1 MRRTI
6 WLSVLAALI
15 LLAGGCKQQETTP
28 PAPQPAPIVA
38 SQPEQEQTIQ
48 VQPPPTPAPPAP
60 EKTAPVETTKVA
72 PPATVPPAPAAV
84 VPSVPA
90 VKPAAT
96 APAVPKTVTFTATN
110 GNVTFDH
117 QQHAGNNACSSCHPS
132 EPPTKIFLD
141 KDKAH
146 QLCKGCHQEKGAGP
160 TQCTGCHKKG

>member
-6 WLSVLAALI
+6 WLSLLAAVVLAV
-15 LLAGGCKQQETTP
+15 GGCKQQEKTP

-38 SQPEQEQTIQ
+38 SQPEQEKTAQ
-48 VQPPPTPAPPAP
+48 VQPPPPVPPAP
-60 EKTAPVETTKVA
+60 KKTAPVEATKVA
-72 PPATVPPAPAAV
+72 PPATVKPAPAAV

-96 APAVPKTVTFTATN
+96 SPAAPKTVTFTATN

-117 QQHAGNNACSSCHPS
+117 LQHSGNNACSSCHPS
-132 EPPTKIFLD
+132 EPPTKIVLD

-160 TQCTGCHKKG
+160 TQCSGCHKKG